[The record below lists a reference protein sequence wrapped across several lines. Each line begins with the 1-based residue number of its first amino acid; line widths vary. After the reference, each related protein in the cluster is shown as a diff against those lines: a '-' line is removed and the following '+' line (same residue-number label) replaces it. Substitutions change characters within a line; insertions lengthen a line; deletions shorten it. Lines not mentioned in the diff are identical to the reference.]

1 MTCRGF
7 TLLEVLVALLLLSL
21 AVSSVLGLALH
32 AFATTTEARRAEIAG
47 ALAADLAGR
56 VRTFSSVDWVA
67 LPAPAPCT
75 AACPPEQAAAAEL
88 ADWRAAV
95 TAALP
100 DGAALLASGPG
111 GELLLT
117 LAWTETSGLPRE
129 LRLGI
134 AQ

>member
-1 MTCRGF
+1 MNCRGF

-32 AFATTTEARRAEIAG
+32 GFATTTEARRAEIAG

-56 VRTFSSVDWVA
+56 VRTFSGVDWVA

-100 DGAALLASGPG
+100 DGAALLAPGPG
-111 GELLLT
+111 GELVLT